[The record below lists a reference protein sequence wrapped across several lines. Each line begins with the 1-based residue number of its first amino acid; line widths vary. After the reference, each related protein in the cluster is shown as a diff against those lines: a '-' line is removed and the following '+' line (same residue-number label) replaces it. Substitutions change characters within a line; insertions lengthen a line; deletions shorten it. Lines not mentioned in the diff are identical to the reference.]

1 MLKQMKKTLGI
12 VLAVC
17 FLMSVTAAAV
27 SAEPI
32 VAKEKKVVA
41 IDKETGQKI
50 AAKGMAVESETGPK
64 IVTGKTVAVNSK
76 TGKEIATKG
85 VAMDNGTGK
94 EKVATKKVAV
104 KNDKHKAI
112 NS

>member
-1 MLKQMKKTLGI
+1 MKKTLDI

-50 AAKGMAVESETGPK
+50 AAKDVAMDS
-64 IVTGKTVAVNSK
+64 VTGKK
-76 TGKEIATKG
+76 I
-85 VAMDNGTGK
+85 
-94 EKVATKKVAV
+94 VATKKVAV
-104 KNDKHKAI
+104 KNGKDKVI